1 MNHITQRMGGGVDQI
16 IGLGVLKREKSV
28 SPTGNRSPDRPAGT
42 VVTVHVCNIVVDYRI
57 GVAGFLR
64 ILDRQFTPE
73 SRATTSL
80 YSCVLC
86 ILIWTVLHI
95 ECSVHVLL

>member
-1 MNHITQRMGGGVDQI
+1 VNGKWFGPHNRSGRFNKT
-16 IGLGVLKREKSV
+16 KKSV
-28 SPTGNRSPDRPAGT
+28 APTGNRAPARQAGNL
-42 VVTVHVCNIVVDYRI
+42 VTVHVCNIVVGYRI
-57 GVAGFLR
+57 GVLGFLR

-80 YSCVLC
+80 YPCVQC

-95 ECSVHVLL
+95 ECSVHVHL